1 MIKKIFLLTFMAIG
15 MTACSK
21 SDDTPTN
28 TNTNN
33 GDNNKLLG
41 TWVGTAE
48 VIAEKPAQQSKVSEL
63 FKKSYGAL
71 LGSPESNYQTYTVK
85 VVFNEKRLNI
95 TNKEGQYSFQD
106 IAYSTLGNKIVNE
119 ENKLPLATYS
129 IENNRL
135 LAENTDFFY
144 LVTTNLDNLE
154 NEKAE
159 AYLKEFSQLD
169 TTAPGYAEKL
179 IELQL
184 KYGLA
189 YKYKY
194 KYNLVRQ

>member
-1 MIKKIFLLTFMAIG
+1 MIKKIFLLIFMAIG

-21 SDDTPTN
+21 SDDTP
-28 TNTNN
+28 TNN

-48 VIAEKPAQQSKVSEL
+48 VIAEKPAQQNKVSEL
-63 FKKSYGAL
+63 FKQSYGVL
-71 LGSPESNYQTYTVK
+71 LGSPESNYQTYTVR
-85 VVFNEKRLNI
+85 VVFMKKRLNI

-106 IAYSTLGNKIVNE
+106 IAYSTLGNKIVDDE
-119 ENKLPLATYS
+119 KKQPLATYS

-144 LVTTNLDNLE
+144 LITDTNLDNLT
-154 NEKAE
+154 NAE
-159 AYLKEFSQLD
+159 EYLKEFAQLD
-169 TTAPGYAEKL
+169 TTAPDYANKL

>member
-1 MIKKIFLLTFMAIG
+1 MVKKIFLLTFMAIG

-21 SDDTPTN
+21 SDDTP

-129 IENNRL
+129 IQNNRL

-144 LVTTNLDNLE
+144 LVTDTNLDNLE

>member
-1 MIKKIFLLTFMAIG
+1 MVKKIFLLTFMAIG

-21 SDDTPTN
+21 SDNTP
-28 TNTNN
+28 TNN
-33 GDNNKLLG
+33 GDNKLLG

-63 FKKSYGAL
+63 FKQSYGSL

-85 VVFNEKRLNI
+85 VVFNNEKRLKI
-95 TNKEGQYSFQD
+95 TDKTGQYSFQE
-106 IAYSTLGNKIVNE
+106 IKYSTLGDKIVNE

-144 LVTTNLDNLE
+144 LITDTNLDNLT
-154 NEKAE
+154 NAE
-159 AYLKEFSQLD
+159 EYLKEFAQLD
-169 TTAPGYAEKL
+169 TTAPGYPEKL

>member
-1 MIKKIFLLTFMAIG
+1 MVKKIFLLTFMAIG

-28 TNTNN
+28 S

-41 TWVGTAE
+41 TWVGTVE

-106 IAYSTLGNKIVNE
+106 IAYSTLGDKIVNE

-144 LVTTNLDNLE
+144 LITDTNLDNLT
-154 NEKAE
+154 NAE
-159 AYLKEFSQLD
+159 EYLKEFAQLD
-169 TTAPGYAEKL
+169 TTAPDYANKL

>member
-1 MIKKIFLLTFMAIG
+1 MVKKIFLLTFMAIG

-28 TNTNN
+28 N

-41 TWVGTAE
+41 TWVGTVE

-71 LGSPESNYQTYTVK
+71 LGSPESNYQTYTVR

-106 IAYSTLGNKIVNE
+106 IAYSTLGDKIVNE

-135 LAENTDFFY
+135 FAENTDFFY
-144 LVTTNLDNLE
+144 LITDTNLDNLT
-154 NEKAE
+154 NAE
-159 AYLKEFSQLD
+159 EYLKEFAQLD
-169 TTAPGYAEKL
+169 TTAPDYANKL

>member
-1 MIKKIFLLTFMAIG
+1 MVKKIFLLTFMAIG

-21 SDDTPTN
+21 SDDTP
-28 TNTNN
+28 TNN

-63 FKKSYGAL
+63 FKKSYGVL
-71 LGSPESNYQTYTVK
+71 LGSSESNYQTYTVK
-85 VVFNEKRLNI
+85 VVFNNEKRLKI
-95 TNKEGQYSFQD
+95 TDKTGQYSFQE
-106 IAYSTLGNKIVNE
+106 IKYSTLGNKIVDDE
-119 ENKLPLATYS
+119 KKQPLATYS
-129 IENNRL
+129 IEDNRL

-144 LVTTNLDNLE
+144 LITDTNLDNLT
-154 NEKAE
+154 NAE
-159 AYLKEFSQLD
+159 EYLKEFAQLD
-169 TTAPGYAEKL
+169 TTAPDYTEKL

>member
-1 MIKKIFLLTFMAIG
+1 MVKKIFLLTFMAIG

-21 SDDTPTN
+21 SDNTPTN
-28 TNTNN
+28 S

-63 FKKSYGAL
+63 FRKNYGAL

-85 VVFNEKRLNI
+85 VVFDNEKRLKI
-95 TNKEGQYSFQD
+95 TDKTGQYSFQE
-106 IAYSTLGNKIVNE
+106 IKYSTLGDKIVNE

-144 LVTTNLDNLE
+144 LITDTNLV
-154 NEKAE
+154 
-159 AYLKEFSQLD
+159 KEDAAIGIVLSKGIC
-169 TTAPGYAEKL
+169 T
-179 IELQL
+179 
-184 KYGLA
+184 
-189 YKYKY
+189 
-194 KYNLVRQ
+194 VRHNRLWLC

>member
-1 MIKKIFLLTFMAIG
+1 MVKKIFLLTFMAIG

-28 TNTNN
+28 S

-41 TWVGTAE
+41 TWVGTVE

-63 FKKSYGAL
+63 FKQSYGAL
-71 LGSPESNYQTYTVK
+71 LGSPESNYQTYTVR

-106 IAYSTLGNKIVNE
+106 IAYSTLGNKIVDDE
-119 ENKLPLATYS
+119 KKQPLATYS

-144 LVTTNLDNLE
+144 LITDTNLDNLT
-154 NEKAE
+154 NAE
-159 AYLKEFSQLD
+159 EYLKEFAQLD
-169 TTAPGYAEKL
+169 TTAPDYANKL

>member
-1 MIKKIFLLTFMAIG
+1 MVKKIFLLTFMAIG

-21 SDDTPTN
+21 SDDTP

-119 ENKLPLATYS
+119 ENKLPLAIYS

-144 LVTTNLDNLE
+144 LVTDTNLDNLE

>member
-1 MIKKIFLLTFMAIG
+1 MVKKIFLLTFMAIG

-28 TNTNN
+28 N

-41 TWVGTAE
+41 TWVGTVE

-71 LGSPESNYQTYTVK
+71 LGSPESNYQTYTVR

-106 IAYSTLGNKIVNE
+106 IAYSTLGDKIVNE

-144 LVTTNLDNLE
+144 LITDTNLDNLT
-154 NEKAE
+154 NAE
-159 AYLKEFSQLD
+159 EYLKEFAQLD
-169 TTAPGYAEKL
+169 TTAPDYANKL

>member
-1 MIKKIFLLTFMAIG
+1 MIKKIFLLIFMAIG

-28 TNTNN
+28 N

-41 TWVGTAE
+41 TWVGTVE
-48 VIAEKPAQQSKVSEL
+48 VIAEKPAQQNKVSEL
-63 FKKSYGAL
+63 FKKSYGVL
-71 LGSPESNYQTYTVK
+71 LGSTESNYQTYIVK
-85 VVFNEKRLNI
+85 VVFGNEKRLKI
-95 TNKEGQYSFQD
+95 TDKTGQYSFQE
-106 IAYSTLGNKIVNE
+106 IKYSTLGNKIVDDE
-119 ENKLPLATYS
+119 KKQPLATYS

-144 LVTTNLDNLE
+144 LITDTNLDNLT
-154 NEKAE
+154 NAE
-159 AYLKEFSQLD
+159 EYLKEFTQLD
-169 TTAPGYAEKL
+169 TTAPDYAEKL

>member
-1 MIKKIFLLTFMAIG
+1 MVKKIFLLTFMAIG

-21 SDDTPTN
+21 SDDTP

-135 LAENTDFFY
+135 LAETTGFFY
-144 LVTTNLDNLE
+144 LVTDTNLDNLE

-169 TTAPGYAEKL
+169 TTASGYAEKL

>member
-1 MIKKIFLLTFMAIG
+1 MVKKIFLLTFMAIG

-28 TNTNN
+28 S

-41 TWVGTAE
+41 TWVGTVE

-63 FKKSYGAL
+63 FKQSYGAL

-85 VVFNEKRLNI
+85 VVFGNEKRLKI
-95 TNKEGQYSFQD
+95 TDKTGQYSFQE
-106 IAYSTLGNKIVNE
+106 IKYSTLGNKIVDDE
-119 ENKLPLATYS
+119 KKQPLATYS
-129 IENNRL
+129 IEDNRL

-144 LVTTNLDNLE
+144 LITDTNLDNLT
-154 NEKAE
+154 NAE
-159 AYLKEFSQLD
+159 EYLKEFAQLD
-169 TTAPGYAEKL
+169 TTAPDYTEKL

>member
-1 MIKKIFLLTFMAIG
+1 MVKKIFLLTFMAIG

-28 TNTNN
+28 S

-41 TWVGTAE
+41 TWVGTTE

-63 FKKSYGAL
+63 FKQSYGAL

-85 VVFNEKRLNI
+85 VVFGNEKKLRI
-95 TNKEGQYSFQD
+95 TDKTGQYSFQE
-106 IAYSTLGNKIVNE
+106 IKYSTLGNKIVDDE
-119 ENKLPLATYS
+119 KKQPLATYS

-144 LVTTNLDNLE
+144 LITDTNLDNLT
-154 NEKAE
+154 NAE
-159 AYLKEFSQLD
+159 EYLKEFAQLD
-169 TTAPGYAEKL
+169 TTAPDYANKL

>member
-1 MIKKIFLLTFMAIG
+1 MVKKIFLLTFMAIG

-21 SDDTPTN
+21 SDDTPMN
-28 TNTNN
+28 S

-63 FKKSYGAL
+63 FKQSYGAL

-85 VVFNEKRLNI
+85 VVFNNEKRLKI
-95 TNKEGQYSFQD
+95 TDKSGQYSFQE
-106 IAYSTLGNKIVNE
+106 IKYSTLGDKIVNE
-119 ENKLPLATYS
+119 ENKLTLATYS

-144 LVTTNLDNLE
+144 LITDTNLDNLT
-154 NEKAE
+154 NAE
-159 AYLKEFSQLD
+159 EYLKEFAQLD
-169 TTAPGYAEKL
+169 TTAPGYPEKL

>member
-1 MIKKIFLLTFMAIG
+1 MVKKIFLLTFMAIG

-28 TNTNN
+28 N

-41 TWVGTAE
+41 TWVGTVE

-71 LGSPESNYQTYTVK
+71 LGSPESNYQTYTVR
-85 VVFNEKRLNI
+85 VVFNEKSLNI

-106 IAYSTLGNKIVNE
+106 IAYSTLGDKIVNE

-144 LVTTNLDNLE
+144 LITDTNLDNLT
-154 NEKAE
+154 NAE
-159 AYLKEFSQLD
+159 EYLKEFAQLD
-169 TTAPGYAEKL
+169 TTAPDYANKL

>member
-1 MIKKIFLLTFMAIG
+1 MVKKIFLLTFMAIG

-21 SDDTPTN
+21 SDDTPMN
-28 TNTNN
+28 S

-41 TWVGTAE
+41 TWVGTVE

-63 FKKSYGAL
+63 FKQSYGAL
-71 LGSPESNYQTYTVK
+71 LGSPESNYQTYTVR

-106 IAYSTLGNKIVNE
+106 IAYSTLGDKIVNDE
-119 ENKLPLATYS
+119 KKQPLATYS

-144 LVTTNLDNLE
+144 LITDTNLDNLE

-169 TTAPGYAEKL
+169 TTASGYAEKL

>member
-1 MIKKIFLLTFMAIG
+1 MVKKIFLLTFMAIG

-28 TNTNN
+28 N

-41 TWVGTAE
+41 TWVGTVE

-63 FKKSYGAL
+63 FKQSYGAL
-71 LGSPESNYQTYTVK
+71 LGSQEIK
-85 VVFNEKRLNI
+85 
-95 TNKEGQYSFQD
+95 
-106 IAYSTLGNKIVNE
+106 YSTLGDKIVNE

-144 LVTTNLDNLE
+144 LVTDTNLDNLE

-169 TTAPGYAEKL
+169 TTAPGYPEKL

>member
-1 MIKKIFLLTFMAIG
+1 MVKKIFLLTFMAIG

-21 SDDTPTN
+21 SDNTP
-28 TNTNN
+28 TNN
-33 GDNNKLLG
+33 GDNKLLG

-63 FKKSYGAL
+63 FKQSFGAL

-85 VVFNEKRLNI
+85 VVFNNEKRLKI
-95 TNKEGQYSFQD
+95 TDKTGQYSFQE
-106 IAYSTLGNKIVNE
+106 IKYSTLGDKIVNE

-144 LVTTNLDNLE
+144 LITDTNLDNLT
-154 NEKAE
+154 NAE
-159 AYLKEFSQLD
+159 EYLKEFAQLD
-169 TTAPGYAEKL
+169 TTAPGYPEKL

>member
-1 MIKKIFLLTFMAIG
+1 MVKKIFLLTFMAIG

-28 TNTNN
+28 TNN

-41 TWVGTAE
+41 TWVGTVE

-71 LGSPESNYQTYTVK
+71 LGSPESNYQTYAVR

-95 TNKEGQYSFQD
+95 TNKEGKYSFQD
-106 IAYSTLGNKIVNE
+106 IAYSTLGDKIVNE

-129 IENNRL
+129 IENNKL

-144 LVTTNLDNLE
+144 LVTDTNLDNLE

-169 TTAPGYAEKL
+169 TTAPDYPEKL

>member
-1 MIKKIFLLTFMAIG
+1 MIKKFFLLAFMVIG
-15 MTACSK
+15 ATACSK
-21 SDDTPTN
+21 SDDTSAN
-28 TNTNN
+28 SGNN
-33 GDNNKLLG
+33 NNLLG

-48 VIAEKPAQQSKVSEL
+48 IIAEKPAQQSKVSEL
-63 FKKSYGAL
+63 FRQNYGAL
-71 LGSPESNYQTYTVK
+71 LGSAESNYQTYTVK
-85 VVFNEKRLNI
+85 VVFNSEKELKI
-95 TNKEGQYSFQD
+95 TDKTGQYSFQELK
-106 IAYSTLGNKIVNE
+106 YSTLGDKIINE
-119 ENKLPLATYS
+119 ENKLPLATYA

-144 LVTTNLDNLE
+144 LITDSNLDNLT
-154 NEKAE
+154 NAE
-159 AYLKEFSQLD
+159 EYLKEFAQLD
-169 TTAPGYAEKL
+169 TTAPDYAKKL

>member
-1 MIKKIFLLTFMAIG
+1 MVKKIFLLTFMAIG

-28 TNTNN
+28 N

-41 TWVGTAE
+41 TWVGTVE

-71 LGSPESNYQTYTVK
+71 LGSPESNYQTYTVR

-106 IAYSTLGNKIVNE
+106 IAYSTLGDKIVNDE
-119 ENKLPLATYS
+119 KKQPLATYS

-144 LVTTNLDNLE
+144 LITDTNLDNLT
-154 NEKAE
+154 NAE
-159 AYLKEFSQLD
+159 EYLKEFAQLD
-169 TTAPGYAEKL
+169 TTAPDYANKL

>member
-1 MIKKIFLLTFMAIG
+1 MVKKIFLLTFMAIG

-21 SDDTPTN
+21 SDNTP
-28 TNTNN
+28 TNN
-33 GDNNKLLG
+33 GDNKLLG

-63 FKKSYGAL
+63 FKQSYGAL

-85 VVFNEKRLNI
+85 VVFNNEKRLKI
-95 TNKEGQYSFQD
+95 TDKTGQYSFQE
-106 IAYSTLGNKIVNE
+106 IKYSTLGDKIVNE

-144 LVTTNLDNLE
+144 LITDTNLDNLT
-154 NEKAE
+154 NAE
-159 AYLKEFSQLD
+159 EYLKEFAQLD
-169 TTAPGYAEKL
+169 TTAPGYPEKL

>member
-1 MIKKIFLLTFMAIG
+1 MVKKIFLLTFMAIG

-21 SDDTPTN
+21 SDDTPMN
-28 TNTNN
+28 S

-144 LVTTNLDNLE
+144 LVTDTNLDNL
-154 NEKAE
+154 
-159 AYLKEFSQLD
+159 
-169 TTAPGYAEKL
+169 
-179 IELQL
+179 
-184 KYGLA
+184 
-189 YKYKY
+189 
-194 KYNLVRQ
+194 

>member
-1 MIKKIFLLTFMAIG
+1 MVKKIFLFTFMAIG

-28 TNTNN
+28 S
-33 GDNNKLLG
+33 GDNNELLG

-63 FKKSYGAL
+63 FKQLYGAL
-71 LGSPESNYQTYTVK
+71 LGSPESNYQTYTVR

-106 IAYSTLGNKIVNE
+106 IAYSTLGDKIVNE

-144 LVTTNLDNLE
+144 LVTDTNLDNLE

-194 KYNLVRQ
+194 KYNLVHQ

>member
-1 MIKKIFLLTFMAIG
+1 MVKKIFLLTFMAIG

-28 TNTNN
+28 N

-41 TWVGTAE
+41 TWVGT
-48 VIAEKPAQQSKVSEL
+48 V
-63 FKKSYGAL
+63 G
-71 LGSPESNYQTYTVK
+71 
-85 VVFNEKRLNI
+85 FNEKRLNI

-106 IAYSTLGNKIVNE
+106 IAYSTLGDKIVNE

-144 LVTTNLDNLE
+144 LITDTNLDNLT
-154 NEKAE
+154 NAE
-159 AYLKEFSQLD
+159 EYLKEFAQLD
-169 TTAPGYAEKL
+169 TTAPDYANKL

>member
-1 MIKKIFLLTFMAIG
+1 MVKKIFLLTFMAIG

-28 TNTNN
+28 N

-41 TWVGTAE
+41 TWVGTVE

-71 LGSPESNYQTYTVK
+71 LGSPESNYQTYTVR

-106 IAYSTLGNKIVNE
+106 IAYSTLGDKIVNE

-144 LVTTNLDNLE
+144 LITDTNLDNLT
-154 NEKAE
+154 NAE
-159 AYLKEFSQLD
+159 EYLKEFAQLD
-169 TTAPGYAEKL
+169 TTAPDSANKL

>member
-1 MIKKIFLLTFMAIG
+1 MVKKIFLLTFMAIG

-28 TNTNN
+28 N

-41 TWVGTAE
+41 TWVGTVE

-71 LGSPESNYQTYTVK
+71 LGSPESNYQTYTVR

-106 IAYSTLGNKIVNE
+106 IAYSTLGDKIVNE

-144 LVTTNLDNLE
+144 LITDTNLDNLT
-154 NEKAE
+154 NAE
-159 AYLKEFSQLD
+159 EYLKEFAQLD
-169 TTAPGYAEKL
+169 TTAPDYANKL

-194 KYNLVRQ
+194 KYNLVRL

>member
-1 MIKKIFLLTFMAIG
+1 MAIG

-28 TNTNN
+28 S

-85 VVFNEKRLNI
+85 VVFGNEKRLKI
-95 TNKEGQYSFQD
+95 TDKTGQYSFQE
-106 IAYSTLGNKIVNE
+106 IKYSTLGNKIVDDE
-119 ENKLPLATYS
+119 KKQPLATYS

-144 LVTTNLDNLE
+144 LGNSPPAPPNGKGNETFASLPLVLSIRLQPYISLPDN
-154 NEKAE
+154 
-159 AYLKEFSQLD
+159 
-169 TTAPGYAEKL
+169 
-179 IELQL
+179 
-184 KYGLA
+184 
-189 YKYKY
+189 
-194 KYNLVRQ
+194 V